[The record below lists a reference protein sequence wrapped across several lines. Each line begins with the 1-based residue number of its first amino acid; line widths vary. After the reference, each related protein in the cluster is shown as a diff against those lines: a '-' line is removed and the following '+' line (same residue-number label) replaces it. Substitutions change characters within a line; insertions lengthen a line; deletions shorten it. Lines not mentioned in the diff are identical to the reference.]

1 MFCKKLSILL
11 ILFLSGQLY
20 GQSLSDISF
29 GTDSTFEV
37 VSWNIEWF
45 PKNGSVTIDSVSKII
60 ESLDADLLGLQ
71 EIDDTTICRQMI
83 NNLPDYELF
92 MDDDWFGGLA
102 YVYKTSSVNIQ
113 SIYKIYDTSPYWNA
127 FPRSP
132 LVMELTFMGEEFIVI
147 NNHFKCCGDGL
158 LDIGNS
164 SDEEGRRHEANSL
177 LKQYIDINFPS
188 SRVIVLGD
196 LNDILTDENPNN
208 VFQMYLD
215 DPTNY
220 LFADETIASGS
231 PTDWSFPGWPSH
243 LDHILITNELFSEFS
258 NSSSEIQTIK
268 VDDFMSGGLADYDF
282 YISDHRPVGMKIK
295 VNPTTVNLLEVSDS
309 DIEIFPNPTNRVF
322 HVEMTLSESID
333 LQMQV
338 MDIHGRIVYKES
350 MNNLGGKV
358 SKSIDLSDEPSGTY
372 LLRFINGEQVK
383 NRKIVLQK

>member
-258 NSSSEIQTIK
+258 NSGSGVQTIK

-295 VNPTTVNLLEVSDS
+295 VNPTTVNLVEVSDS
-309 DIEIFPNPTNRVF
+309 DIEIFPNPTNKVF

>member
-1 MFCKKLSILL
+1 MFRKKLSILL

-208 VFQMYLD
+208 VFQMFLD

-231 PTDWSFPGWPSH
+231 PADWSFPGWPSH

-258 NSSSEIQTIK
+258 NSSSGIQTIK

-295 VNPTTVNLLEVSDS
+295 VNPTTVNLLEVSNS
-309 DIEIFPNPTNRVF
+309 DIEIFPNPTNKVF

-338 MDIHGRIVYKES
+338 LDIHGRIVYKES

-372 LLRFINGEQVK
+372 LLRFIHGEQVK
-383 NRKIVLQK
+383 NKKIVLQK